1 MSSTPVTTSSGGGCG
16 LIDPQVLAQPLEN
29 ATEKAG
35 DLHRDWRRCRGALRP
50 RSDRDDPLR
59 GLTFLTLWEWEA
71 CIVDILTSQQMAS
84 HLGVQMSG
92 FPAITVGQE
101 RCATAG
107 VRSGLLA

>member
-1 MSSTPVTTSSGGGCG
+1 MTTSSGGGCG

-29 ATEKAG
+29 ATKKAA
-35 DLHRDWRRCRGALRP
+35 DLHRDRRRCRNALRT
-50 RSDRDDPLR
+50 RSNRDDPLW
-59 GLTFLTLWEWEA
+59 GLTFLTLWAWEA
-71 CIVDILTSQQMAS
+71 LRCIVDSLTIQQLAS

-92 FPAITVGQE
+92 FPVITVGQE